1 MKRLLIAPLFL
12 SLLVG
17 CSPENNKI
25 VKGEWISHE
34 KITGK
39 QYNIGVLLFYRFLG
53 CIGDVCQYE
62 YKFNGEWVTGEERI
76 KIVNVYCDTL
86 EVQQIGTKDV
96 NLILPRVPLK
106 FNSDKSKFALMI
118 CEQS

>member
-1 MKRLLIAPLFL
+1 MKRLLVAPLFL

-17 CSPENNKI
+17 FSPRIIKLSKVVDFTRENNW
-25 VKGEWISHE
+25 E
-34 KITGK
+34 
-39 QYNIGVLLFYRFLG
+39 QYSIGVLLFYRFLG
-53 CIGDVCQYE
+53 CIDDVCQYE
-62 YKFNGEWVTGEERI
+62 YKFKGELVTGEERI

-86 EVQQIGTKDV
+86 EAQQIGTKDV
-96 NLILPRVPLK
+96 NAILPKVPLK